1 MQIDNLWC
9 LGYAFAV
16 CYASQGKQVMSILC
30 CRLFVG
36 LSCSWQVRG
45 TLHLHLNH
53 HQRIKLPRRVHCS
66 ENMLYQ
72 VLTCYD
78 ADKHKVYML
87 VFWICAEMHW
97 LTKTCQSRVGHQIH
111 IRVWCVCRLGPQH
124 WTYAVRLG
132 NGFCP
137 NQLLCGHPILRQ
149 GETEPV
155 YRMLMTIAS
164 TLRLP

>member
-16 CYASQGKQVMSILC
+16 CYASQGKQVTSILC

-53 HQRIKLPRRVHCS
+53 HERIQLPRKVHCS

-72 VLTCYD
+72 VLTCYN
-78 ADKHKVYML
+78 AVEHKVCL
-87 VFWICAEMHW
+87 LLSWIFAEMHRQRYVKVT
-97 LTKTCQSRVGHQIH
+97 LVIRFTLGLMLGFGVYADLVRSIEPTPLGLEMDFVRISSYVGTQSSGK
-111 IRVWCVCRLGPQH
+111 
-124 WTYAVRLG
+124 A
-132 NGFCP
+132 
-137 NQLLCGHPILRQ
+137 RQ
-149 GETEPV
+149 NLFTECWWQ
-155 YRMLMTIAS
+155 
-164 TLRLP
+164 